1 MRIESVKAYA
11 FGPFI
16 DETLHLAPRMTVVHG
31 ANESGKSSWHAA
43 LYLGLCGMRRGKGR
57 GTVEGQELKNRH
69 RPWGADAWEV
79 SETIQLADGRRI
91 ELHHDLDGRVDCWA
105 RDLDLGRDYSSEII
119 HDGAP
124 DGARWLGLDRRSF
137 LSTACVRQTDIQLV
151 RERNQAGALQDELQ
165 RAAATAGTD
174 ATAAAALTRL
184 DSFQKEH
191 VGQNRSNSTKPLRA
205 ALVRFEKAQEALES
219 ARDAHKE
226 YLNQLDEIEDLQK
239 RSADAKHALRLA
251 QASWA
256 RTQAEAWERQSERAR
271 ELSTKYPEAPR
282 AKVESSE
289 AAEAVR
295 VAINQW
301 EIRPEADELPG
312 RTADGLRDELDRLPP
327 MPDGDTRSHEDVVNA
342 KERFLSAESILER
355 HGMDRPRDPSVV
367 AGPSESAQA
376 SREPESVPL
385 ILRPLAFLLRM
396 MLAPFRALL
405 RALRRRADQPT
416 DDFRRDLERW
426 QTENQKMTREFD
438 EAKTNLREALRGRG
452 VVELCPIREAFQR
465 YEEACKERGEQA
477 REASRRPDLE
487 RAYEERRR
495 AENLVAENE
504 RRRREA
510 SAGLLAAAKAARVTG
525 STDEEIAANLRDWHD
540 RYQESDKKLDI
551 ARDEWRELQG
561 LLNGG
566 SLQSL
571 ERQATHFRQRAHQSA
586 IGLDRES
593 LCKVALDG
601 DVESQ
606 LERLRRAVSHSG
618 EILAEKQGRLAQY
631 TRNMPSVP
639 EAEEALEIAR
649 AELDRV
655 KRLDRIL
662 KETARLLERAQDRV
676 HRTVA
681 PLLRDAIEPWLKDVT
696 GGRYTDIRVDVES
709 LMVRV
714 SGDGRNWREVPH
726 LSHGTAE
733 QIYLLLR
740 VAMARLLT
748 REGETCPLILDDVTV
763 NCDARR
769 HTEILD
775 ILHKISR
782 EHQVIL
788 FSQEAETLRWARRRL
803 SEPYDRLTELK
814 LCGA

>member
-1 MRIESVKAYA
+1 
-11 FGPFI
+11 
-16 DETLHLAPRMTVVHG
+16 
-31 ANESGKSSWHAA
+31 
-43 LYLGLCGMRRGKGR
+43 
-57 GTVEGQELKNRH
+57 
-69 RPWGADAWEV
+69 
-79 SETIQLADGRRI
+79 
-91 ELHHDLDGRVDCWA
+91 
-105 RDLDLGRDYSSEII
+105 
-119 HDGAP
+119 
-124 DGARWLGLDRRSF
+124 
-137 LSTACVRQTDIQLV
+137 
-151 RERNQAGALQDELQ
+151 
-165 RAAATAGTD
+165 
-174 ATAAAALTRL
+174 
-184 DSFQKEH
+184 
-191 VGQNRSNSTKPLRA
+191 
-205 ALVRFEKAQEALES
+205 
-219 ARDAHKE
+219 
-226 YLNQLDEIEDLQK
+226 
-239 RSADAKHALRLA
+239 
-251 QASWA
+251 
-256 RTQAEAWERQSERAR
+256 
-271 ELSTKYPEAPR
+271 
-282 AKVESSE
+282 
-289 AAEAVR
+289 
-295 VAINQW
+295 
-301 EIRPEADELPG
+301 
-312 RTADGLRDELDRLPP
+312 
-327 MPDGDTRSHEDVVNA
+327 
-342 KERFLSAESILER
+342 
-355 HGMDRPRDPSVV
+355 
-367 AGPSESAQA
+367 
-376 SREPESVPL
+376 
-385 ILRPLAFLLRM
+385 
-396 MLAPFRALL
+396 
-405 RALRRRADQPT
+405 
-416 DDFRRDLERW
+416 
-426 QTENQKMTREFD
+426 MTREFD

-452 VVELCPIREAFQR
+452 VVGPCPIREAFQR

-639 EAEEALEIAR
+639 EAEEALEVAG

-814 LCGA
+814 LCGT